1 MTQTIDE
8 GRAQLIANLQ
18 EQAEE
23 LAQRNRVAIA
33 LTPICLL

>member
-1 MTQTIDE
+1 MTQMIDE

-23 LAQRNRVAIA
+23 LAQLNRIAIT
-33 LTPICLL
+33 LTSIRIL